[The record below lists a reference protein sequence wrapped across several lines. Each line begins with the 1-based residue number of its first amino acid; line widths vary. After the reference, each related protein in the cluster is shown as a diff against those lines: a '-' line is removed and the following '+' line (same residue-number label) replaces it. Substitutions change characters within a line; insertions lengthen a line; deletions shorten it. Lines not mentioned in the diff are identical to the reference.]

1 MIFLGISLISLLLF
15 IVTAGVAFIQP
26 QDSGDDI
33 IFWTIF
39 SEKEAI
45 INTPYPVKINYI
57 FLYILFGIPLLLALL
72 TCACLIIYRKNIGII
87 NGMFGTFSRFHFI
100 PLLCASSLFIIGE
113 FLSSDKYSNDE
124 IYILSFI
131 FSAIGLCSLIFIYSK
146 TSIPSPTP
154 VRLIIKK
161 GLYPCLI
168 ALFIY
173 NICYTFGD
181 YGIKKKKKNLKKF
194 DDWLRGCSIAFSII
208 IGLINLVI
216 SIFFKDSCLVL
227 MNILIYAGLIVY
239 FFNVHKEIRKKMNG
253 EAEGIIEII
262 MEVLSLCALAFM
274 GYKYKSSMF

>member
-100 PLLCASSLFIIGE
+100 PLL
-113 FLSSDKYSNDE
+113 
-124 IYILSFI
+124 
-131 FSAIGLCSLIFIYSK
+131 
-146 TSIPSPTP
+146 
-154 VRLIIKK
+154 
-161 GLYPCLI
+161 
-168 ALFIY
+168 
-173 NICYTFGD
+173 
-181 YGIKKKKKNLKKF
+181 
-194 DDWLRGCSIAFSII
+194 
-208 IGLINLVI
+208 LVI
-216 SIFFKDSCLVL
+216 LTSLLCRFDATKVWLFPFSHNFSV
-227 MNILIYAGLIVY
+227 NIHL
-239 FFNVHKEIRKKMNG
+239 
-253 EAEGIIEII
+253 
-262 MEVLSLCALAFM
+262 
-274 GYKYKSSMF
+274 